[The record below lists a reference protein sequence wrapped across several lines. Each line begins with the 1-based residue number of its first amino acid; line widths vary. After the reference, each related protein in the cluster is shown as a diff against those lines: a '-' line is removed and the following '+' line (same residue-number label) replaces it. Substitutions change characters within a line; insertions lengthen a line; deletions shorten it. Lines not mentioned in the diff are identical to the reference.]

1 MAAAT
6 GAPPPMPT
14 AGGTYE
20 LQGGKLVCIQQTAE
34 PVTAAHPAPPA
45 PALPPAADPAAPS
58 TKD

>member
-1 MAAAT
+1 
-6 GAPPPMPT
+6 MPT